1 MKKYT
6 LKEIKDLPCMK
17 MEEFEGK
24 LLTKPSNSREI
35 NLLRELI
42 RQAMITRNKLRHQLL
57 EELKGEGK

>member
-1 MKKYT
+1 MKSYT
-6 LKEIKDLPCMK
+6 IAEIKNLPCMK

-57 EELKGEGK
+57 EELKQ

>member
-1 MKKYT
+1 
-6 LKEIKDLPCMK
+6 MK

-57 EELKGEGK
+57 EELQIKEKKE